1 MFGKTLQSGDVGSK
15 GKMAIANRKR
25 AKGRCFCMMDI
36 VTGNQLFSVN
46 FAGLRPDNAPTEQKK
61 ADPKCIMLVHEV

>member
-1 MFGKTLQSGDVGSK
+1 
-15 GKMAIANRKR
+15 
-25 AKGRCFCMMDI
+25 